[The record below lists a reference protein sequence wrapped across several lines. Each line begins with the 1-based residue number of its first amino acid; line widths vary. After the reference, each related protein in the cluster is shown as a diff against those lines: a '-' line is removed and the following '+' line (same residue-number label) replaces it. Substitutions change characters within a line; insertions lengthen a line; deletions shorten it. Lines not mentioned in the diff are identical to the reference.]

1 MVGPKPW
8 KVCTKRMNFK
18 EGGFWL
24 YAMVSS
30 EGEKHGSR
38 ADFKEIKPKESF
50 SLLERF
56 CDENGNVNHGK

>member
-1 MVGPKPW
+1 
-8 KVCTKRMNFK
+8 MNFK